1 MAGETAQVILHHGCE
16 RGASARPGSAFDNPM
31 PAPPYCSHSRATR
44 HQAVNEIPHVQSGM
58 VLMHLAR
65 VLVLSVTVVVPGER
79 IARNLKGQVL
89 MAQDRGMQTDEQAE
103 QMGYIPCWTIT

>member
-1 MAGETAQVILHHGCE
+1 
-16 RGASARPGSAFDNPM
+16 
-31 PAPPYCSHSRATR
+31 
-44 HQAVNEIPHVQSGM
+44 
-58 VLMHLAR
+58 MHLAR